1 MSYFCR
7 IGEPE
12 KATHGVIVSMRR
24 TFEKLSG
31 SRPTRSFTRHVRYIR
46 SMSWIRPIEVLRL
59 AGLPSS
65 IRWRTRRLPFGMS
78 EVQSRISL
86 LFERAKSACWTIW
99 RELSRVK
106 ASPAPGPGKG
116 VTGGPE
122 CLLPQSNP
130 RPPALRT
137 GVHVTQHRSMERCEL
152 PARSSGLPTPRRS
165 PCRWPSA
172 HRWSGW

>member
-122 CLLPQSNP
+122 CLLPQSSSRQP
-130 RPPALRT
+130 CGRGLMSLSIGLWRDAALP
-137 GVHVTQHRSMERCEL
+137 V
-152 PARSSGLPTPRRS
+152 RSSRLPTPRRS
-165 PCRWPSA
+165 PCRLPSA